1 MFGKKSEIY
10 GCLLSLI
17 FLQVL
22 YGGCWHWNVGNW
34 LNTEKLSAEASFEEY
49 VQTAFETEIPLEEV
63 MHSSGKYEDQIET
76 CY

>member
-1 MFGKKSEIY
+1 
-10 GCLLSLI
+10 
-17 FLQVL
+17 
-22 YGGCWHWNVGNW
+22 